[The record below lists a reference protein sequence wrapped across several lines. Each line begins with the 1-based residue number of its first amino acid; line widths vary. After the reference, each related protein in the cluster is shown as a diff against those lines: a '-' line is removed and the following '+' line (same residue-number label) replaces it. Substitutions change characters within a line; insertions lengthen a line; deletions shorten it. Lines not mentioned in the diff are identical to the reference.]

1 MSKFYGKVGY
11 AITEETESTIWT
23 PKIIERTYYGDLI
36 RNSRKWQTSENIN
49 SDVNISNEISIVADK
64 FAYEKFAF
72 IRYIE
77 YCGVLWNVTAVEVQ
91 RPRIILTVGGVYNGE
106 TPSADQQD

>member
-1 MSKFYGKVGY
+1 MNKFYGKVGY
-11 AITEETESTIWT
+11 VLTEETEPTIWT
-23 PKIIERTYYGDLI
+23 PIVKERHYYGDLV
-36 RNSRKWQTSENIN
+36 RNSRKWQTGESIN

-72 IRYIE
+72 IRYVE
-77 YCGVLWNVTAVEVQ
+77 YGGVLWNVTAVEVQ

-106 TPSADQQD
+106 TPSDDQQD